1 MRSCSTSFWVILPID
16 IIRWRGWEVSL
27 LLRAAGRQG
36 EGVWRSWAMEVGL
49 PLAAPPRWRALAGYC
64 NALVDDCHS
73 RWMLKTTFSARG
85 LARAAGEVNA
95 VLGRDDL
102 PEARRLLAW
111 HLVSRDT
118 SALSQSHVCAAT
130 IESVAENLSDGVVA
144 PLFYY
149 SLGGL
154 PAALAYRFINTG
166 DAMLGYHD
174 EEREWLG
181 KVPARLDDVANVVPA
196 RVSAFVLLLAAG
208 KDFQRGWRVWRRDRG
223 STESPNAGHPM
234 SAMAGLLGVEL
245 EKHGHYRLGS
255 GQRAPTPHDVARSIH
270 VMKIAAVL
278 VAIAGVA
285 LACLGRKHHE
295 LYFAA
300 AIRTIC
306 ARTSA
311 SWRI

>member
-1 MRSCSTSFWVILPID
+1 MIKTILVIPCAFLFDFLLGDPPNRYHPVAWMGSFIAAARRRAP
-16 IIRWRGWEVSL
+16 RRGRL
-27 LLRAAGRQG
+27 AQLGYG
-36 EGVWRSWAMEVGL
+36 GGL
-49 PLAAPPRWRALAGYC
+49 ALGGATALAGAGWLLQC
-64 NALVDDCHS
+64 ACRRLPFPLDVFATA
-73 RWMLKTTFSARG
+73 WLLKTTFSARG

-285 LACLGRKHHE
+285 LACLGRRHLRVKK
-295 LYFAA
+295 
-300 AIRTIC
+300 
-306 ARTSA
+306 
-311 SWRI
+311 